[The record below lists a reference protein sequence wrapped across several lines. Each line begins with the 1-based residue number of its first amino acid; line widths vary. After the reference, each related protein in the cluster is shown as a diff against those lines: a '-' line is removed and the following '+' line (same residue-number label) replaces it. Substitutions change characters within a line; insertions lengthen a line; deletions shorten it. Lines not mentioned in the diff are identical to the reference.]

1 MAWGLW
7 NKIKNG
13 FQKAGKVIRNVAR
26 KVTDKV
32 IKPFKPMIS
41 TIATAIN
48 PALGAAVTTGMDAVE
63 RFSDEGWDSV
73 GKHVKDS
80 AQAWAAKRFT
90 APGGR

>member
-13 FQKAGKVIRNVAR
+13 FQKVGKVVRNVAR

-73 GKHVKDS
+73 GKHVKDR